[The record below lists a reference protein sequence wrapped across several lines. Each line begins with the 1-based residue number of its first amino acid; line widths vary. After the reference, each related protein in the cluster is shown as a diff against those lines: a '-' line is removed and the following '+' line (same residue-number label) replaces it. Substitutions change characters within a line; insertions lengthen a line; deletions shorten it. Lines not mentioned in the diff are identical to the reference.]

1 MIQESPLTTGEDVK
15 NFTKDVLHFF
25 RRVYCLNKFC
35 HAKLLINSQLSPDA
49 IDNDAE
55 HMIG

>member
-25 RRVYCLNKFC
+25 RRVP
-35 HAKLLINSQLSPDA
+35 A
-49 IDNDAE
+49 
-55 HMIG
+55 